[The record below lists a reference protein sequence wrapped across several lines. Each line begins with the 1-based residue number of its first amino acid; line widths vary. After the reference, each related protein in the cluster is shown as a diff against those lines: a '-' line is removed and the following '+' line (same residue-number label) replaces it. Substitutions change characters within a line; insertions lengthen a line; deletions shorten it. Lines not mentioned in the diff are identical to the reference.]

1 MNKHLSIPIE
11 EYKLVKFG
19 TDDRIAKLTLKFMH
33 DGINLNKSSIKLPV
47 IKKAIDY
54 SLNNTPTGIPIL
66 ASFEDDSSDF
76 KEHND
81 DEISIGCIPPQNNNI
96 YYELD
101 ETNNKTYAHIDGYIW
116 TNYSKNAIE
125 ILENATDMSKA
136 CSIEI
141 EILEGHK
148 DRKTGI
154 YIITEFKFMG
164 ITLLGDKYQPGMKGS
179 NVKLEYS
186 CNENDF
192 YVNKLKELNNVLNL
206 YFNEN
211 PKTSTENFSENIE
224 NIQETKKEDKNMTK
238 NKIAET
244 FKLTV
249 MQLYDE
255 LYKATGQETYVEE
268 WCGESY
274 SCCAYWL
281 RDFDETYVYAYNCE
295 KGIEVKV
302 PYTME
307 GDTPTVDFANA
318 VRIKYI
324 SEDWIGGED
333 ESNEVETFSKTVKGV
348 KETFIEAIK
357 LNAEK
362 VFSVEKEKLNEVIST
377 KDVELSQF
385 TSELETIKADLDSVN
400 TNFDATKTD
409 LDSTKVEYVEI
420 TKKFT
425 ALEEI
430 SKSKDTEIASLKVE
444 NENLNTFKLDQAK
457 AEVAKKAELIFTENA
472 DLLSTEEIAT
482 FTKKL
487 DECEDFKVFETEI
500 QSFLFIKAKE
510 KIRNSNPNMNFS
522 QVSNINTP
530 NNTQNNDVDRWATY
544 SKEYKNK

>member
-1 MNKHLSIPIE
+1 
-11 EYKLVKFG
+11 
-19 TDDRIAKLTLKFMH
+19 MH
-33 DGINLNKSSIKLPV
+33 DGINLNKSSIKLSS
-47 IKKAIDY
+47 IKDAIDY

-66 ASFEDDSSDF
+66 AAFEDDGSDF

-81 DEISIGCIPPQNNNI
+81 TEISIGCIPPQNNNI

-154 YIITEFKFMG
+154 YVITKFKFMG

-186 CNENDF
+186 CDTNDF
-192 YVNKLKELNNVLNL
+192 YVNKLKELNNILNL

-211 PKTSTENFSENIE
+211 PKTSTENFSENI
-224 NIQETKKEDKNMTK
+224 NNKISKVKEDNNMNK
-238 NKIAET
+238 IKIAEK

-255 LYKATGQETYVEE
+255 LYKAVSQETYVEQ
-268 WCGESY
+268 WCDESY
-274 SCCAYWL
+274 NCCVYWL
-281 RDFDETYVYAYNCE
+281 RDFDETYAYAYNCE
-295 KGIEVKV
+295 KGIEVKI
-302 PYTME
+302 PYAME

-324 SEDWIGGED
+324 AEDWIGTED
-333 ESNEVETFSKTVKGV
+333 EPDDVETNFSKTVKDV
-348 KETFIEAIK
+348 KENFVKAVK
-357 LNAEK
+357 LNVEK
-362 VFSVEKEKLNEVIST
+362 VFNVEKEKLNETIST
-377 KDVELSQF
+377 KDVELSKF
-385 TSELETIKADLDSVN
+385 TSELETVKADLVVANTNFATKETELTTAKADLDS
-400 TNFDATKTD
+400 TK
-409 LDSTKVEYVEI
+409 LEYVEI

-425 ALEEI
+425 ALEEMA
-430 SKSKDTEIASLKVE
+430 KTKDTEIGSLKTE
-444 NENLNTFKLDQAK
+444 NEKLNTFKLEQAK
-457 AEVAKKAELIFTENA
+457 DEIIKKANVIFTENA

-510 KIRNSNPNMNFS
+510 KIKNSNQDMNFS
-522 QVSNINTP
+522 HVPNVNKP
-530 NNTQNNDVDRWATY
+530 NNSQNNDKNRWAVY
-544 SKEYKNK
+544 SKKI